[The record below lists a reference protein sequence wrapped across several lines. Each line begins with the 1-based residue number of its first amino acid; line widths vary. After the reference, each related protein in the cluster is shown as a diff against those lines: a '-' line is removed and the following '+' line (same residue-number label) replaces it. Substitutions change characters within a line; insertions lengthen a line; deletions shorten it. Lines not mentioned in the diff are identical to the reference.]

1 VNTIERIQ
9 FILAI
14 SGAVIGFFG
23 LVIPQDN
30 TNRIILAIII
40 LILFPIGIFWDKIVG
55 TEISIKIGK
64 PAFVK
69 NGVQFFISREDSP
82 FDEAI
87 SKAKE
92 KIGFLS
98 ISHVFALKEKSDVII
113 GAIFRNLEITIL
125 LLNPNSDIVKPL
137 ENNFN
142 KSTTNLK
149 NDIEESKKLL
159 LNMKN
164 LLPEDKK
171 HLLIIK
177 EHTSDI
183 GHSLMVVDSN
193 NEKSWI
199 KIEEYVRH
207 VSPTSRLNKIVC
219 KKDNIDYWDFY
230 NNEFNTINKKSIV
243 I

>member
-1 VNTIERIQ
+1 MDR
-9 FILAI
+9 
-14 SGAVIGFFG
+14 
-23 LVIPQDN
+23 LVGKQ
-30 TNRIILAIII
+30 
-40 LILFPIGIFWDKIVG
+40 
-55 TEISIKIGK
+55 ISIKIGK

-69 NGVQFFISREDSP
+69 NGVQFLYLREDLP

-98 ISHVFALKEKSDVII
+98 ISNVFALKEKSDVII

-125 LLNPNSDIVKPL
+125 LLNPNSDIAKTL

-159 LNMKN
+159 LGMKN
-164 LLPEDKK
+164 LLPEDKR

-177 EHTSDI
+177 EHNFDV

-207 VSPTSRLNKIVC
+207 ASPTSRLNKVVC